1 MSEIIG
7 RINREKGFEYRVDK
21 DGNVTKEKYS
31 WFKDRTTLIML
42 VIFILGGLYYMEM
55 KQSVTNADNFD
66 KYCTMYMNLRQDF
79 VLNNPDK
86 EVNIRNVVEYY
97 ELNKEDLDFKFNLSN
112 G

>member
-1 MSEIIG
+1 MSEIIC
-7 RINREKGFEYRVDK
+7 RINREKGFEYRIDK
-21 DGNVTKEKYS
+21 LGNVTKEKYS

-42 VIFILGGLYYMEM
+42 VIVILGGLYYMEM

-86 EVNIRNVVEYY
+86 EVNIRNVIEYY

>member
-7 RINREKGFEYRVDK
+7 KINREKGFDYRIDK
-21 DGNVTKEKYS
+21 LGNVTKEKYS

-42 VIFILGGLYYMEM
+42 VIVILGGLYYIEM

-66 KYCTMYMNLRQDF
+66 KYCTMYINLRQDF
-79 VLNNPDK
+79 VSNNPDK
-86 EVNIRNVVEYY
+86 EVNIRNVLEYY
-97 ELNKEDLDFKFNLSN
+97 KLNKEDLDFKFNLSN

>member
-7 RINREKGFEYRVDK
+7 RINREKGFEYRIDK

-42 VIFILGGLYYMEM
+42 VIVILGGLYYMEM
-55 KQSVTNADNFD
+55 KQSVASADNFD
-66 KYCTMYMNLRQDF
+66 EYCTLYMDLREEYI
-79 VLNNPDK
+79 LNNPDK
-86 EVNIRNVVEYY
+86 EVNIKNVLEYY
-97 ELNKEDLDFKFNLSN
+97 ELNKYDLSIKLNLSN